1 MEKVSSI
8 SGDKKTQQTEVEQ
21 NNRKRDHIIFLVCL
35 LLAALFWLLIKLSGD
50 YDVNYNLKVQYH
62 NEPKDKLVTQLIDST
77 INLSIKADGYK
88 ILNLLLSNRL
98 NHLNIDLHRMPPKR
112 FSSGT
117 FAIFTKTLKERLA
130 NQWGI
135 AESKINF
142 STDELRFKMEALDK
156 KVLKVAPRLDLKF
169 KSQHGLYAVNINPQ
183 SIVVYGPKTI
193 LDTLR
198 NIRTE
203 EISRE
208 ELASTYFIHAKLEN
222 PAAKFLRLSVDKVR
236 LKLDIGKFTESYL
249 VIPIDVT
256 DIHPLIR
263 TFPTTTKVYFNIFL
277 RDYNKIHSNQFKIIP
292 NVKNINLKEVKKL
305 GLKVVRQPKTVN
317 NLRLDPNEVEFI
329 IVNQSSND

>member
-1 MEKVSSI
+1 MEKASSLR
-8 SGDKKTQQTEVEQ
+8 GNKEAQHTEVEQ
-21 NNRKRDHIIFLVCL
+21 NKRKRDHIIFLVCL

-50 YDVNYNLKVQYH
+50 YNVNYNLKVQYH

-88 ILNLLLSNRL
+88 ILDLLLTNQL
-98 NHLNIDLHRMPPKR
+98 NYLDIDLHRLPPKQ
-112 FSSGT
+112 FASGT
-117 FAIFTKTLKERLA
+117 FAIFTKTLKESLA

-135 AESKINF
+135 AETSINF

-156 KVLKVAPRLDLKF
+156 KVLKVVPRLHLGF
-169 KSQHGLYAVNINPQ
+169 KSQHGLYAVDMSPQ
-183 SIVVYGPKTI
+183 SVVVYGPKTL

-203 EISRE
+203 KITRD
-208 ELASTYFIHAKLEN
+208 ELASTYYTNAKLEN
-222 PAAKFLRLSVDKVR
+222 PSSKFLRLSIDKVR

-256 DIHPLIR
+256 GVHPLIR

-277 RDYNKIHSNQFKIIP
+277 RDYNKIQGNQFKIVP
-292 NVKNINLKEVKKL
+292 DVKNINLNEVKKL
-305 GLKVVRQPKTVN
+305 GLKVVLQPKTVS
-317 NLRLDPNEVEFI
+317 NLRIDPNEVEFI
-329 IVNQSSND
+329 IVN